1 MKSPISREQRE
12 RRARLRVKEEARLHE
27 VRVLAAKKAAETR
40 AARKRKAEREAL
52 LLFRKRSEAAKAG
65 WQTRRALEEE
75 ALRQERRRKAKARA
89 EAARRKAE
97 AEAEAEAERK
107 RKKLQKPRKPPKPAV
122 GGVEKKKPNE
132 VQKPEAPKKPTKVEK
147 PSKKPVKLKPEAPK
161 KPTKVEKP
169 SKKPVKLKE
178 RLYTEAELAERL
190 KQERKRLIAELHA
203 ETLKALQEKTE
214 SAAPTY
220 VPLPLSSL
228 PKPKP
233 EAAKLLEAVS
243 TEEEGKEARLLELRQ
258 KARKKGEL
266 ADPNLGIDLYAD
278 HRIAEVHYR
287 SERIKTVVKPQNFP
301 ELSRRIEQMVSD
313 MRARNPVGD
322 ISILFNF
329 LSLEDEFMRSTPR
342 YLLVQNGRPLLTES
356 QDMMPVI
363 VEKQAHREISDYL
376 QKMEREMSRNPH
388 AAMMIEK
395 ITVKSIRQKSPQ
407 EIAEQKGKSS

>member
-132 VQKPEAPKKPTKVEK
+132 VQ
-147 PSKKPVKLKPEAPK
+147 KPEAPK

>member
-1 MKSPISREQRE
+1 M
-12 RRARLRVKEEARLHE
+12 
-27 VRVLAAKKAAETR
+27 
-40 AARKRKAEREAL
+40 
-52 LLFRKRSEAAKAG
+52 
-65 WQTRRALEEE
+65 
-75 ALRQERRRKAKARA
+75 
-89 EAARRKAE
+89 
-97 AEAEAEAERK
+97 
-107 RKKLQKPRKPPKPAV
+107 
-122 GGVEKKKPNE
+122 
-132 VQKPEAPKKPTKVEK
+132 
-147 PSKKPVKLKPEAPK
+147 
-161 KPTKVEKP
+161 
-169 SKKPVKLKE
+169 
-178 RLYTEAELAERL
+178 
-190 KQERKRLIAELHA
+190 
-203 ETLKALQEKTE
+203 
-214 SAAPTY
+214 
-220 VPLPLSSL
+220 PLPLSSL